1 PLNAALCAKVIETV
15 IDRKD
20 SILRKEFVT
29 LYLVDVL
36 DFDHEKIPDSQHLN
50 GGRFAKSAISAGCSG
65 KIMVRARMITAIS
78 NTKFRTKEGAPIS
91 LVSLHGKD
99 DVLVLGPPEAIER
112 IASGEEPE
120 PYTHAGYVSKVQN
133 AIDVTRLEI
142 VYISQLSTLINQCN
156 FKDNKNEEN
165 MDLRCF
171 FRAPSDQI
179 ESYFSENDIADFCE
193 NFTNDANKHLE
204 YLNSIIGKVTKHPY
218 WWLAWEDFLI
228 TDTGRHITG
237 YPISEKDK
245 QSTPRNRN
253 EYKVFVST

>member
-1 PLNAALCAKVIETV
+1 ML
-15 IDRKD
+15 
-20 SILRKEFVT
+20 KEFLT

-36 DFDHEKIPDSQHLN
+36 DFDHNEIPDSEHLN

-112 IASGEEPE
+112 IACGEEPE

-133 AIDVTRLEI
+133 AIDVTQLEI
-142 VYISQLSTLINQCN
+142 SYISQLPDLINKCD

-165 MDLRCF
+165 IDLRCF
-171 FRAPSDQI
+171 FRAPIGQI
-179 ESYFSENDIADFCE
+179 EKYFSENEITCFCE
-193 NFTNDANKHLE
+193 TFINEANEHLE
-204 YLNSIIGKVTKHPY
+204 HLNTILGKSTKHSY

-228 TDTGRHITG
+228 TKAGRHITG

-245 QSTPRNRN
+245 QDTPRNRN
-253 EYKVFVST
+253 EYKVFVGRA